1 MWSLLRLVGRRPS
14 WVVYAF
20 LALAVL
26 RLLFGSGWFR

>member
-1 MWSLLRLVGRRPS
+1 MRFSATR